1 MMKKKMMIK
10 RLYIAIALVAL
21 NIMPMQAQ
29 THAEATSQKWQGIN
43 LDTVLT
49 ATPAETDT
57 YYDNN
62 TIANGC
68 PFLLYNVG
76 TGCFITQ
83 GGDWAMEGR
92 LFFRD
97 FGRTMYLYS
106 NGRIN
111 GGVVE
116 SQTATKNSFC
126 ARPPLLTGRNWNDD
140 QYLAGNVTTL
150 YDGNVNWANYDV
162 NWHFVRVEDP
172 SVTDTYTYYMYE
184 TKRGN
189 ENEKYYLGAAWGEC
203 HNSSVGKGIGQFVF
217 WDDDRSCWTTVNVEN
232 NDAIKS
238 VPKWETTLDDGTY
251 LKQEN
256 GKAMLENGDIVEIQK
271 LYQWKLISVEEFVR
285 VLNDDGVGLNPSI
298 SSLIKDRDFTRNSN
312 DFYDTNDWTTSPLA
326 SHTYEANTKRYC
338 YTWGDYRKGQSNLK
352 NNNQQ
357 SRGVVN
363 EKWDTPVR
371 LKSVFDSY
379 TSTNTS
385 DQPAGKKNAKF
396 GFMTFEGVGTVYTN
410 FEVPKPGWYELSS
423 AGFSMSEND
432 HDAYMFARVISTSD
446 VNKKENTFPIPDG
459 DTPSYGKVTLEKL
472 PFGTY
477 TYTKESYESCLEVGK
492 ELLYNVDQHRQKVW
506 VQVTQED
513 FDSGNK
519 VIRVGFGK
527 DAATKSELLSASNG
541 SGYYDTDW
549 VCVDDIRASFMGL
562 APAFFYEDEEDLTYL
577 SHDPDYR
584 DNFKANEYVPTTLD
598 GRYGGSA
605 SLQRTFTV
613 GEWNTFSFP
622 LPMTGEQVRNA
633 FSQDV
638 QNDCELLVMN
648 QVIDS
653 SVRSDCVIDFT
664 TVDLMTTENVI
675 EPGKFYLLKATK
687 NPSIGEN
694 PRGEM
699 ANYYDLGKMF
709 FSTNASDAENPEYKH
724 PVIDL
729 SVVKGHT
736 AFGSETG
743 NPGTEWV
750 SYVQTPSYSKFR
762 VNSSGIVIRTSTTG
776 YDLGIKGETYATK
789 GSYVLSKGKM
799 YELKRDTPLKGF
811 RGWITLTKSIFP
823 NQTEAAAGAKFA
835 IDGVIDGEDPIAT
848 SIDQHLAQPVN
859 VRAIA
864 GVYDLMGRKV
874 GDTIENLPKGLYI
887 VSGKKLLVK

>member
-1 MMKKKMMIK
+1 MMKKMMMIK

-21 NIMPMQAQ
+21 NIMPMQAQTVTQ

-49 ATPAETDT
+49 ATPASSDK
-57 YYDNN
+57 YYDDN
-62 TIANGC
+62 TIARGC

-92 LFFRD
+92 LFYRD

-111 GGVVE
+111 GGITE
-116 SQTATKNSFC
+116 QSNDTKNSFC
-126 ARPPLLTGRNWNDD
+126 ARPPEPTGKNWKKENY
-140 QYLAGNVTTL
+140 QNLNFTTL
-150 YDGNVNWANYDV
+150 MDGDSTLANYKMQ
-162 NWHFVRVEDP
+162 WHFVRVEDP
-172 SVTDTYTYYMYE
+172 TQTDTCTYYMYQVSNGVFNINPKTSQY
-184 TKRGN
+184 TKYEGSN
-189 ENEKYYLGAAWGEC
+189 FYLGAAWGEC
-203 HNSSVGKGIGQFVF
+203 HNTEVGKGDGRFVF
-217 WDDDRSCWTTVNVEN
+217 MDDDRSCWTTANVIGN
-232 NDAIKS
+232 TDKL
-238 VPKWETTLDDGTY
+238 P
-251 LKQEN
+251 
-256 GKAMLENGDIVEIQK
+256 LENGDEVEIQK

-298 SSLIKDRDFTRNSN
+298 SSLVTDRDFTRNSN
-312 DFYDTNDWTTSPLA
+312 DFFNGNWTTSDLA
-326 SHTYEANTKRYC
+326 GYTYGTGDYKKRYT
-338 YTWGDYRKGQSNLK
+338 YTWGNYKKGT
-352 NNNQQ
+352 NQQ
-357 SRGVVN
+357 KLNPRVRS
-363 EKWDTPVR
+363 EAWDKPLL
-371 LKSVFDSY
+371 LKAAFDKVTSY
-379 TSTNTS
+379 STN
-385 DQPAGKKNAKF
+385 DQAAGKKNAKF
-396 GFMTFEGVGTVYTN
+396 SFLPFEGVGTVYTN

-423 AGFSMSEND
+423 AGFSMSEQD
-432 HDAYMFARVISTSD
+432 HDAYMFARVIETTK
-446 VNKKENTFPIPDG
+446 VNDKEKTFPILEG

-472 PFGTY
+472 TFGTY
-477 TYTKESYESCLEVGK
+477 TKDSYESCLEVGK

-506 VQVTQED
+506 VQVSQDDWDAGRRT
-513 FDSGNK
+513 
-519 VIRVGFGK
+519 IRVGFGK
-527 DAATKSELLSASNG
+527 NQATMSENTDG
-541 SGYYDTDW
+541 GYYDTDW

-577 SHDPDYR
+577 SHDPNYR
-584 DNFKANEYVPTTLD
+584 DNFEANEYVPTTLD
-598 GRYGGSA
+598 GRYGGAA

-648 QVIDS
+648 KVIDS

-694 PRGEM
+694 PRGKM

-709 FSTNASDAENPEYKH
+709 FSTNASDENNSEYDH
-724 PVIDL
+724 PYLDL
-729 SVVKGHT
+729 SVVKRHT

-762 VNSSGIVIRTSTTG
+762 VNSSGIVIRTSTNN
-776 YDLGIKGETYATK
+776 YDLGIVDETYATK

-848 SIDQHLAQPVN
+848 SIDRNLAQPVN

>member
-1 MMKKKMMIK
+1 MMKMMIK

-21 NIMPMQAQ
+21 NIMPMQAQTVTQ

-49 ATPAETDT
+49 ATPAETDK
-57 YYDNN
+57 YHDDN
-62 TIANGC
+62 TIEHGC

-116 SQTATKNSFC
+116 SQTASKNSFC
-126 ARPPLLTGRNWNDD
+126 ARPPDKTGRSWNDD
-140 QYLAGNVTTL
+140 QYRAGNVTTL
-150 YDGNVNWANYDV
+150 YDGDVNWANYDV
-162 NWHFVRVEDP
+162 KWHFVRVEDP

-184 TKRGN
+184 NNTKGTIN
-189 ENEKYYLGAAWGEC
+189 NYYLGAAWGEC
-203 HNSSVGKGIGQFVF
+203 HNSSVGKGNGKFVF
-217 WDDDRSCWTTVNVEN
+217 WDDDRSCWTTANVIGNTE
-232 NDAIKS
+232 K
-238 VPKWETTLDDGTY
+238 KL
-251 LKQEN
+251 
-256 GKAMLENGDIVEIQK
+256 LENGDSVEIQK

-312 DFYDTNDWTTSPLA
+312 DFYDANDWTTSTLA
-326 SHTYEANTKRYC
+326 SDSYTYEAKTKRYC
-338 YTWGDYRKGQSNLK
+338 YTWGDYRKGQSNLRS
-352 NNNQQ
+352 NNQQ
-357 SRGVVN
+357 SRGVVTN
-363 EKWDTPVR
+363 ELWDYPVR
-371 LKSVFDSY
+371 LKSVFDCY
-379 TSTNTS
+379 TSTSTS

-423 AGFSMSEND
+423 AGFSMSEQD
-432 HDAYMFARVISTSD
+432 HDAYMFARVIANTEAGKPEGEYDIPSGD
-446 VNKKENTFPIPDG
+446 VPY
-459 DTPSYGKVTLEKL
+459 YGKVTLEKL
-472 PFGTY
+472 PFEK
-477 TYTKESYESCLEVGK
+477 YTKDSYESCLEVGK

-506 VQVTQED
+506 VQVSQDDWDAGKRT
-513 FDSGNK
+513 
-519 VIRVGFGK
+519 IRVGYGK
-527 DAATKSELLSASNG
+527 NEATKSEAKTSGKNT
-541 SGYYDTDW
+541 GYYDTDW

-577 SHDPDYR
+577 SHDPNYR
-584 DNFKANEYVPTTLD
+584 DNFESNEYVPTTLD

-638 QNDCELLVMN
+638 QNECELLVMN
-648 QVIDS
+648 KVIDS

-776 YDLGIKGETYATK
+776 YDLGIVDETYATK

-848 SIDQHLAQPVN
+848 SIDRHLAQPVN

-874 GDTIENLPKGLYI
+874 SDTIENLPKGLYI

>member
-1 MMKKKMMIK
+1 MQRRIFA
-10 RLYIAIALVAL
+10 AITTLALA
-21 NIMPMQAQ
+21 IIDIHAQ
-29 THAEATSQKWQGIN
+29 THAEATSQKWQGIK

-49 ATPAETDT
+49 ATPAETDK
-57 YYDNN
+57 YYDDN
-62 TIANGC
+62 TIEHGC

-111 GGVVE
+111 GAIQE
-116 SQTATKNSFC
+116 TTSPNKNSFC
-126 ARPPLLTGRNWNDD
+126 ARPPEPTGKNWTDT
-140 QYLAGNVTTL
+140 QYAEANYTTL
-150 YDGNVNWANYDV
+150 FDGSVLWDNYPMM
-162 NWHFVRVEDP
+162 WYFERVPGE
-172 SVTDTYTYYMYE
+172 TGDTYTYYMYQKSSKQYSINPKTSNY
-184 TKRGN
+184 TKYEGVN
-189 ENEKYYLGAAWGEC
+189 FYLGAAWGEC
-203 HNSSVGKGIGQFVF
+203 HNTSVGKGDGRFVF
-217 WDDDRSCWTTVNVEN
+217 MDDDRSCWTTADVRGNTN
-232 NDAIKS
+232 KL
-238 VPKWETTLDDGTY
+238 P
-251 LKQEN
+251 
-256 GKAMLENGDIVEIQK
+256 LENGDEVEIQK
-271 LYQWKLISVEEFVR
+271 LYQWKLISVEEFIR

-312 DFYDTNDWTTSPLA
+312 DFFDTDDWTTSTLA
-326 SHTYEANTKRYC
+326 SDSHTYGTKGRYC
-338 YTWGDYRKGQSNLK
+338 YTWGDYKKSQNIQS
-352 NNNQQ
+352 NNQQ
-357 SRGVVN
+357 KRNVVTN
-363 EKWDTPVR
+363 ENWDAPVK
-371 LKSVFDSY
+371 LKSVFDRY
-379 TSTNTS
+379 ITSTEDCS
-385 DQPAGKKNAKF
+385 IFEDSYAKGKKNAKF

-410 FEVPKPGWYELSS
+410 FEAPKPGWYELSS
-423 AGFSMSEND
+423 AGFSMSEQN
-432 HDAYMFARVISTSD
+432 HDAYMFARVIANED
-446 VNKKENTFPIPDG
+446 VNKKENTFPILNR
-459 DTPSYGKVTLEKL
+459 DTTSYGKVTLKKL
-472 PFGTY
+472 PFG

-492 ELLYNVDQHRQKVW
+492 ELLYNVDQYRQKVW
-506 VQVTQED
+506 VQVSQDDWDAGRKT
-513 FDSGNK
+513 
-519 VIRVGFGK
+519 IRVGYGK
-527 DAATKSELLSASNG
+527 NEATQSEQRSYTKDGKTSY
-541 SGYYDTDW
+541 GYYDTDW

-577 SHDPDYR
+577 SHDPNYR
-584 DNFKANEYVPTTLD
+584 DNFESNEYVPTTLD

-648 QVIDS
+648 KVIDS

-750 SYVQTPSYSKFR
+750 TYVQTPSYSKFR
-762 VNSSGIVIRTSTTG
+762 VNSSGIVIRTSTNK
-776 YDLGIKGETYATK
+776 YDLGIVDETYATK

-848 SIDQHLAQPVN
+848 SIDRNLAQPVN

>member
-1 MMKKKMMIK
+1 MMKMMIK

-29 THAEATSQKWQGIN
+29 THAEATSQKWKGI
-43 LDTVLT
+43 DVSTVLGN
-49 ATPAETDT
+49 PEYPD
-57 YYDNN
+57 DNKLEH
-62 TIANGC
+62 GC

-126 ARPPLLTGRNWNDD
+126 ARPPYETGRNWQDNN
-140 QYLAGNVTTL
+140 YNSYNFTTL
-150 YDGNVNWANYDV
+150 YDGDKNWENFNVNFN
-162 NWHFVRVEDP
+162 FIRVENP
-172 SVTDTYTYYMYE
+172 SNTDTYTYYMYE
-184 TKRGN
+184 VGKKNG
-189 ENEKYYLGAAWGEC
+189 EKNYYLGAAWGEC
-203 HNSSVGKGIGQFVF
+203 HNTSVGKGDGQFVF
-217 WDDDRSCWTTVNVEN
+217 WDDDRSCWTTANVIGNTE
-232 NDAIKS
+232 KK
-238 VPKWETTLDDGTY
+238 P
-251 LKQEN
+251 
-256 GKAMLENGDIVEIQK
+256 LENGDEVEIQK
-271 LYQWKLISVEEFVR
+271 LYQWKLISVDEFIE

-312 DFYDTNDWTTSPLA
+312 DFYGANDWTTSPLA

-338 YTWGDYRKGQSNLK
+338 YTWGDYQKGKSNL
-352 NNNQQ
+352 NQNNQQ
-357 SRGVVN
+357 SRGVVD

-371 LKSVFDSY
+371 LKSVFDCY
-379 TSTNTS
+379 TSTSNS

-423 AGFSMSEND
+423 AGFSMSEQG
-432 HDAYMFARVISTSD
+432 HDAYMFARVIANTEAEAGKPEGEYGIPTGD
-446 VNKKENTFPIPDG
+446 VPY
-459 DTPSYGKVTLEKL
+459 YGKVTLEKL

-477 TYTKESYESCLEVGK
+477 TKKSYESCLEAGR
-492 ELLYNVDQHRQKVW
+492 ELLYNVDKHRQKVW
-506 VQVTQED
+506 VQVSQDDWNAGRKT
-513 FDSGNK
+513 
-519 VIRVGFGK
+519 IRVGYGK
-527 DAATKSELLSASNG
+527 NEATKSSTAING
-541 SGYYDTDW
+541 GYYDTDW

-562 APAFFYEDEEDLTYL
+562 APVFFYEDEEDLTYL

-584 DNFKANEYVPTTLD
+584 DNFKANEYVPTTLN
-598 GRYGGSA
+598 GRYGGAA

-638 QNDCELLVMN
+638 QNECELLVMN
-648 QVIDS
+648 KVIDS

-694 PRGEM
+694 PRGKM

-709 FSTNASDAENPEYKH
+709 FSTNDEDENNSEYDH
-724 PVIDL
+724 PYINL
-729 SVVKGHT
+729 SVVKRHT

-750 SYVQTPSYSKFR
+750 SYVQTPSYKKFR
-762 VNSSGIVIRTSTTG
+762 VNSDGIVIRTTTNG
-776 YDLGIKGETYATK
+776 DSLGIVNNTYAPQ
-789 GSYVLSKGKM
+789 GSYVMSGGKM

-811 RGWITLTKSIFP
+811 RGWITLTKSIFA

-864 GVYDLMGRKV
+864 GVYDLTGRKV